1 MSQVWLALQAG
12 VQVLFA
18 ALLLGAG
25 LPAIFAL
32 GMRSLAYGAGGTAEV
47 AMDSKPRPIGKVL
60 AAVCFGVVVAAILLG
75 ITWIVATGMGYSL
88 VFDHLIPTFRKK

>member
-18 ALLLGAG
+18 ALLRGAG
-25 LPAIFAL
+25 LPAIFSL

-88 VFDHLIPTFRKK
+88 VFDHLLPSFRKK

>member
-1 MSQVWLALQAG
+1 MNQLLLALQAG

-25 LPAIFAL
+25 LPVIFSL
-32 GMRSLAYGAGGTAEV
+32 GLRALAYGSGGTAEV
-47 AMDSKPRPIGKVL
+47 AVDMKPHPMGKVL
-60 AAVCFGVVVAAILLG
+60 AAVCFGVVVVAILLG
-75 ITWIVATGMGYSL
+75 ISWIVASGMGYSL

>member
-1 MSQVWLALQAG
+1 MNQVLLALQAG

-32 GMRSLAYGAGGTAEV
+32 GMKGLAYGQGGTAEV
-47 AMDSKPRPIGKVL
+47 EVGPARTPSARRSPPYASASSSSRSD
-60 AAVCFGVVVAAILLG
+60 
-75 ITWIVATGMGYSL
+75 
-88 VFDHLIPTFRKK
+88 

>member
-1 MSQVWLALQAG
+1 MSQLWLALQAG
-12 VQVLFA
+12 AQVLFA

-47 AMDSKPRPIGKVL
+47 AVESKPRPVGKVL
-60 AAVCFGVVVAAILLG
+60 AAVCFGVVVVAILLG
-75 ITWIVATGMGYSL
+75 ISWIVGTGMGYSL